1 MMQTEE
7 KMSAVHIQQFI
18 LKCSQHIQNNCPYV
32 LLEGWPGLIIISQIF
47 LFLQIILYFQMQ
59 DAIIYPIIVSHCL

>member
-18 LKCSQHIQNNCPYV
+18 LKCSQHIHNNCPYV
-32 LLEGWPGLIIISQIF
+32 LSEGWPRLIIISQIF
-47 LFLQIILYFQMQ
+47 IFLQIILYFQMQ